1 MTDLYKVRDE
11 ILEIVKK
18 RQQEL
23 QLTFEEEK
31 HQYTMLDKNSVLKDD
46 WYSVSKIIKKYYDE
60 FPAEEIALKKA
71 KGDIEEQQ
79 KLLKEWSDA
88 GTYSTNLGSR
98 THFLLEQKSLEM
110 FDIKKDVR
118 QPIFDCDFEQIL
130 KSDRMVSGG
139 IKCLELMK
147 ERGAVLL
154 DTEMVLGDNELC
166 YVGQPDKM
174 WLIENK
180 DKNQIGIFCTDWKTN
195 KVKNFESNH
204 FTKPMRYPFNKL
216 PNNALG
222 HYYVQLPLYLRLLF
236 KMLVGSKYENI
247 GLFGAIIVLLKEDG
261 TFEEFRIPMNVIT
274 QVFNLKLDL

>member
-11 ILEIVKK
+11 ILEIVRN

-23 QLTFEEEK
+23 QLTFEEEAHK
-31 HQYTMLDKNSVLKDD
+31 YTMLDINGNLKDD

-60 FPAEEIALKKA
+60 FPAQEIALKKA
-71 KGDIEEQQ
+71 KGDVDEQQ
-79 KLLKEWSDA
+79 KLLKEWADA

-98 THFLLEQKSLEM
+98 THYLLEQKSLEM
-110 FDIKKDVR
+110 FDIKKEVR

-130 KSDRMVSGG
+130 KSDRMVSAGG
-139 IKCLELMK
+139 KCLELMK

-154 DTEMVLGDNELC
+154 DTEMVLGDNGLN

-180 DKNQIGIFCTDWKTN
+180 ERNQIGIFCTDWKTN
-195 KVKNFESNH
+195 KSKNFESNQ
-204 FTKPMRYPFNKL
+204 FTKPMKSPFNKL

-222 HYYVQLPLYLRLLF
+222 HYYIQLPLYLRLLF
-236 KMLVGSKYENI
+236 KMLKGSKYENI
-247 GLFGAIIVLLKEDG
+247 GLFGAIIVLLKDDG
-261 TFEEFRIPMNVIT
+261 TFEEFRIPMSVIS
-274 QVFNLKLDL
+274 QVMNLKIF